1 MEYPH
6 RPVLVQEVLE
16 DLITDPDGTYI
27 DGTVGS
33 GGHSEAIG
41 RRIGGRGQLLCLDR
55 DSEAIR
61 ISKERLS
68 FLGERVRFIKGSYES
83 ADQVLRDLGW
93 GKAHGI
99 LLDLGM
105 SGFQLEQSGRGFS
118 FYRDEPLD
126 MRMDPDAGVTAEHLI
141 QHLSEKELEEILRQY
156 GEERRARAI
165 ARRIGQERKTKPIR
179 SSLHLAHLIESVVP
193 RPRRAGAKHPATRTF
208 QALRIAVNK
217 ELEHLASFLD
227 KSPALLAGSGR
238 LVVLSYHSL
247 EDRMVKRAMMD
258 WEKGCQCPPTL
269 PQCGCGKE
277 PLFRRLHKK
286 GVRPDPK
293 EIEENPRA
301 RSAVLRAA
309 ERIPTDDTSH
319 QGLRD

>member
-1 MEYPH
+1 
-6 RPVLVQEVLE
+6 VQQVLE

-41 RRIGGRGQLLCLDR
+41 RKIGPRGQLLCLDR
-55 DSEAIR
+55 DSQAIR
-61 ISKERLS
+61 ISKQRLS
-68 FLGERVRFIKGSYES
+68 FLGERVRIIRASY
-83 ADQVLRDLGW
+83 AATDQVLRDLER

-141 QHLSEKELEEILRQY
+141 HHLSEKELEDILRRY
-156 GEERRARAI
+156 GEERRARSI
-165 ARRIGQERKTKPIR
+165 SRRIGQERKTKPIL

-193 RPRRAGAKHPATRTF
+193 RPRQAGAKHPATRTF
-208 QALRIAVNK
+208 QALRIAVNQ

-227 KSPALLAGSGR
+227 KSPALLAGGGR
-238 LVVLSYHSL
+238 LVILSYHSL
-247 EDRMVKRAMMD
+247 EDRMVKQAMAD
-258 WEKGCQCPPTL
+258 WEKGCRCPRTL
-269 PQCGCGKE
+269 PQCACGKE

-286 GVRPDPK
+286 GVLPDPK
-293 EIEENPRA
+293 EIKENPRA

-309 ERIPTDDTSH
+309 ERIPTHDTSD
-319 QGLRD
+319 QGLRN

>member
-1 MEYPH
+1 
-6 RPVLVQEVLE
+6 VQEVLE

-41 RRIGGRGQLLCLDR
+41 KRIGERGQLLCLDR

-83 ADQVLRDLGW
+83 ADQVLRGLGW

-118 FYRDEPLD
+118 FHRDEPLD

-179 SSLHLAHLIESVVP
+179 SSLHLAHLIESVVQ

-238 LVVLSYHSL
+238 LVILSYHSL

>member
-1 MEYPH
+1 
-6 RPVLVQEVLE
+6 VQEVLE

-41 RRIGGRGQLLCLDR
+41 KRIWGRGQLLCLDR

-83 ADQVLRDLGW
+83 ADQVLRGLGW

-118 FYRDEPLD
+118 FHRDEPLD

-179 SSLHLAHLIESVVP
+179 SSLHLAHLIESVVQ

-238 LVVLSYHSL
+238 LVILSYHSL

>member
-1 MEYPH
+1 
-6 RPVLVQEVLE
+6 VQEVLE

-41 RRIGGRGQLLCLDR
+41 KRIGERGQLLCLDR

-118 FYRDEPLD
+118 FHRDEPLD

-179 SSLHLAHLIESVVP
+179 SSLHLAHLIESVVQ

-238 LVVLSYHSL
+238 LVILSYHSL

>member
-1 MEYPH
+1 V
-6 RPVLVQEVLE
+6 REVLE

-41 RRIGGRGQLLCLDR
+41 RRIGRRGQLLCLDR

-61 ISKERLS
+61 ISKQRLS
-68 FLGERVRFIKGSYES
+68 FLGERVRFIKGSYGS

-141 QHLSEKELEEILRQY
+141 QHMSEKELEEILRQY

-165 ARRIGQERKTKPIR
+165 ARRIGQERKTKPIL
-179 SSLHLAHLIESVVP
+179 SSLDLAHLIESVVP

-238 LVVLSYHSL
+238 LVILSYHSL
-247 EDRMVKRAMMD
+247 EDRMVKQAMMD
-258 WEKGCQCPPTL
+258 WEKGCQCPPSL

-286 GVRPDPK
+286 GVRPEPK

-309 ERIPTDDTSH
+309 ERIPTHDTSH
-319 QGLRD
+319 QGLGN

>member
-1 MEYPH
+1 V
-6 RPVLVQEVLE
+6 REVLE

-41 RRIGGRGQLLCLDR
+41 RRIGRRGQLLCLDR

-61 ISKERLS
+61 ISKQRLS
-68 FLGERVRFIKGSYES
+68 FLGERVRFIKGSYGS

-141 QHLSEKELEEILRQY
+141 QHLSEKEFEEILRQY

-165 ARRIGQERKTKPIR
+165 ARRIGQERKTKPIL

-238 LVVLSYHSL
+238 LVILSYHSL
-247 EDRMVKRAMMD
+247 EDRMVKQAMMD

-286 GVRPDPK
+286 GIRPDPK

-309 ERIPTDDTSH
+309 ERIPTHDTSH
-319 QGLRD
+319 QGLGN

>member
-1 MEYPH
+1 LEYPH
-6 RPVLVQEVLE
+6 KPVLVHEVLR

-41 RRIGGRGQLLCLDR
+41 GRIGERGRLLCLDR
-55 DSEAIR
+55 DPEAIR
-61 ISKERLS
+61 VSRQRLR
-68 FLGERVRFIKGSYES
+68 FLGERVRFITASYGST
-83 ADQVLRDLGW
+83 DRVLNDLGW

-105 SGFQLEQSGRGFS
+105 SGFQIEQSGRGFS

-141 QHLSEKELEEILRQY
+141 QRLSEKEIEEILRKY

-165 ARRIGQERKTKPIR
+165 ARRIGQERKTKPIL

-193 RPRRAGAKHPATRTF
+193 RARRAGAKHPATRTF
-208 QALRIAVNK
+208 QALRIAVNQ
-217 ELEHLASFLD
+217 ELEHLAAFLD
-227 KSPALLAGSGR
+227 KSPSLLMVEGR
-238 LVVLSYHSL
+238 LVILSYHSL
-247 EDRMVKRAMMD
+247 EDRMVKQAMMD

-269 PQCGCGKE
+269 PKCFCGRE
-277 PLFRRLHKK
+277 PLFRRVHKK
-286 GVRPDPK
+286 GIRPDPK
-293 EIEENPRA
+293 EVEQNPRA

-309 ERIPTDDTSH
+309 ERIPTHDTSH
-319 QGLRD
+319 QGLGN

>member
-1 MEYPH
+1 
-6 RPVLVQEVLE
+6 VKEVLD
-16 DLITDPDGTYI
+16 DLITEPDGIYM

-41 RRIGGRGQLLCLDR
+41 KRIEGRGQLLCLDR

-61 ISKERLS
+61 ISAQRVG
-68 FLGERVRFIKGSYES
+68 FLGERVRVIRASYAS

-141 QHLSEKELEEILRQY
+141 HHLSEKELEVILRQY
-156 GEERRARAI
+156 GEEKRARAI

-193 RPRRAGAKHPATRTF
+193 KPRRAGAKHPATRTF
-208 QALRIAVNK
+208 QALRIAVNR

-227 KSPALLAGSGR
+227 KAPSLLTGGGR
-238 LVVLSYHSL
+238 LVILSYHSL
-247 EDRMVKRAMMD
+247 EDRMVKQAMKD
-258 WEKGCQCPPTL
+258 WEKGCRCPPTL
-269 PQCGCGKE
+269 PQCACGKK

-309 ERIPTDDTSH
+309 ERIPTHDTSD
-319 QGLRD
+319 QGLRN

>member
-6 RPVLVQEVLE
+6 RPVLVQEVVE
-16 DLITDPDGTYI
+16 DLITDPDGIYI

-41 RRIGGRGQLLCLDR
+41 RRIGTRGQLLCLDR
-55 DSEAIR
+55 DSEAIG
-61 ISKERLS
+61 ISKERLR
-68 FLGERVRFIKGSYES
+68 FLGERVRFIKASYGS
-83 ADQVLRDLGW
+83 ADQVLMELGW

-105 SGFQLEQSGRGFS
+105 SGFQLDQSGRGFS
-118 FYRDEPLD
+118 FFRDEPLD

-165 ARRIGQERKTKPIR
+165 ARRIGRERKTKPIR
-179 SSLHLAHLIESVVP
+179 TSLHLAQLIELVVP

-208 QALRIAVNK
+208 QALRIAVNR

-227 KSPALLAGSGR
+227 KSPSLLVGSGR
-238 LVVLSYHSL
+238 LVILSYHSL
-247 EDRMVKRAMMD
+247 EDRMVKQAMMN
-258 WEKGCQCPPTL
+258 WEKGCQCPPAL
-269 PQCGCGKE
+269 PQCRCGRK

-286 GVRPDPK
+286 GIRPDPR

-301 RSAVLRAA
+301 RSALLRAA
-309 ERIPTDDTSH
+309 ERIPTNDTSD
-319 QGLRD
+319 QGPRN

>member
-1 MEYPH
+1 LEYPH
-6 RPVLVQEVLE
+6 QPVLVQEVLD
-16 DLITDPDGTYI
+16 DLITAPDGVYV

-41 RRIGGRGQLLCLDR
+41 RRIQGQGQLLCLDR
-55 DSEAIR
+55 DSEVIR
-61 ISKERLS
+61 ISRQRLS
-68 FLGERVRFIKGSYES
+68 FLGEKVRFIKASY
-83 ADQVLRDLGW
+83 ADVDEVLRDLGW

-126 MRMDPDAGVTAEHLI
+126 MRMDPDAGLTAEHVI
-141 QHLSEKELEEILRQY
+141 NHLSEKEIVEILRQY

-165 ARRIGQERKTKPIR
+165 ARRIIQERKTKPIL
-179 SSLHLAHLIESVVP
+179 SSLHLARLIESVVP
-193 RPRRAGAKHPATRTF
+193 RLRRTGAKHPATRTF
-208 QALRIAVNK
+208 QAVRIAVNK

-227 KSPALLAGSGR
+227 KGPSVLRESGR
-238 LVVLSYHSL
+238 LVILSYHSL
-247 EDRMVKRAMMD
+247 EDRKVKQAMMD

-269 PQCGCGKE
+269 PQCCCGKE

-286 GVRPDPK
+286 GVKSDPK

-301 RSAVLRAA
+301 RSAILRAA
-309 ERIPTDDTSH
+309 ERITTHDTSH
-319 QGLRD
+319 QGLKD

>member
-1 MEYPH
+1 LEYPH
-6 RPVLVQEVLE
+6 RPVLVREVLE

-41 RRIGGRGQLLCLDR
+41 RRIGRRGQLLCLDR

-61 ISKERLS
+61 ISKQRLS
-68 FLGERVRFIKGSYES
+68 FLGERVRFIKGSYGS

-141 QHLSEKELEEILRQY
+141 QHMSEKELEEILRQY

-165 ARRIGQERKTKPIR
+165 ARRIGQERKTKPIL
-179 SSLHLAHLIESVVP
+179 SSLDLAHLIESVVP

-238 LVVLSYHSL
+238 LVILSYHSL
-247 EDRMVKRAMMD
+247 EDRMVKQAMMD
-258 WEKGCQCPPTL
+258 WEKGCQCPPSL

-286 GVRPDPK
+286 GVRPEPK

-309 ERIPTDDTSH
+309 ERIPTHDTSH
-319 QGLRD
+319 QGLGN

>member
-1 MEYPH
+1 LEYPH

-41 RRIGGRGQLLCLDR
+41 KRIGGRGQLLCLDR

-61 ISKERLS
+61 ISKERLR

-141 QHLSEKELEEILRQY
+141 QHVSEKELEEILRQY

-165 ARRIGQERKTKPIR
+165 ARRIGQERKTKPIL

-193 RPRRAGAKHPATRTF
+193 RPRRAGAKHAATRTF

-238 LVVLSYHSL
+238 LVILSYHSL
-247 EDRMVKRAMMD
+247 EDRMVKQAMMD

-309 ERIPTDDTSH
+309 ERIPTYDTSH
-319 QGLRD
+319 QGLGN

>member
-1 MEYPH
+1 
-6 RPVLVQEVLE
+6 VQEVLE

-41 RRIGGRGQLLCLDR
+41 KRIGGRGQLLCLDR

-118 FYRDEPLD
+118 FHRDELLD

-179 SSLHLAHLIESVVP
+179 SSLHLAHLIESVVQ
-193 RPRRAGAKHPATRTF
+193 RPRRAGTKHPATRTF

-227 KSPALLAGSGR
+227 KSPALLAGGGR
-238 LVVLSYHSL
+238 LVILSYHSL

>member
-1 MEYPH
+1 LEYPH

-16 DLITDPDGTYI
+16 DLITAPDGTYI

-41 RRIGGRGQLLCLDR
+41 RRIEGHGRLLCLDR

-61 ISKERLS
+61 ISKQRLS
-68 FLGERVRFIKGSYES
+68 FLGQRVRFIRASYGS

-118 FYRDEPLD
+118 FQRDEPLD
-126 MRMDPDAGVTAEHLI
+126 MRMDPDEGVTAEHLI
-141 QHLSEKELEEILRQY
+141 QHLSEKELETILREY

-165 ARRIGQERKTKPIR
+165 ARRIGQERKTKPIL
-179 SSLHLAHLIESVVP
+179 SSLSLARLIESVVP
-193 RPRRAGAKHPATRTF
+193 RSRRPGAKHPATRTF

-217 ELEHLASFLD
+217 ELEHLASFLG
-227 KSPALLAGSGR
+227 KSPDLLAAGGR
-238 LVVLSYHSL
+238 LVILSYHSL
-247 EDRMVKRAMMD
+247 EDRMVKQAMMD

-269 PQCGCGKE
+269 PRCGCGKE
-277 PLFRRLHKK
+277 PLFRRIHRKAI
-286 GVRPDPK
+286 RPGPK

-309 ERIPTDDTSH
+309 ERIPNHDTSD
-319 QGLRD
+319 QGLRN

>member
-1 MEYPH
+1 
-6 RPVLVQEVLE
+6 VQEVLE

-41 RRIGGRGQLLCLDR
+41 KRIGERGQLLCLDR

-83 ADQVLRDLGW
+83 ADQVLRGLGW

-118 FYRDEPLD
+118 FHRDEPLD

-179 SSLHLAHLIESVVP
+179 SSLHLAHLIESVVQ

-208 QALRIAVNK
+208 QALGIAVNK

-238 LVVLSYHSL
+238 LVILSYHSL